1 MTKSIRAGIFTAKGE
16 EVKAIQHVS
25 RISSKD
31 QVTIPANIRKAIGI
45 EPGDMVAYELQGK
58 SVKLKK
64 IEPFDAAYHAALSET
79 LEEWNSPEDEEA
91 FNDL

>member
-1 MTKSIRAGIFTAKGE
+1 M
-16 EVKAIQHVS
+16 QHVS
-25 RISSKD
+25 KLSTKGQI
-31 QVTIPANIRKAIGI
+31 TIPAELRKAIGI

-58 SVKLKK
+58 SVKLKRV
-64 IEPFDAAYHAALSET
+64 EPFDAAYHAAVSKT

>member
-1 MTKSIRAGIFTAKGE
+1 MEHASKLSTKGQI
-16 EVKAIQHVS
+16 
-25 RISSKD
+25 
-31 QVTIPANIRKAIGI
+31 TIPADLRKAIGI

-64 IEPFDAAYHAALSET
+64 VEPFDAAYHAAVAET